1 MGTFHLNNLPKEKR
15 IQMIAEFYDVVNSLK
30 NRQEVRLFLKD
41 LLTGDEIA
49 SLMRRIEVAVLL
61 KANFSHQEIRKLL
74 KVSNNK
80 INKVQKV
87 LVSEDR
93 GKGFDLII
101 ERLLAERKE
110 RIRRKERDINIKES
124 PEKQLKRKYSHIFL
138 LENLVDDAYDN
149 IKNSSRRE
157 KDALLFTP
165 SFGLTDDKNK
175 KE

>member
-15 IQMIAEFYDVVNSLK
+15 IQMIAEFYDVINSLED
-30 NRQEVRLFLKD
+30 RQEVRLFLKD

-49 SLMRRIEVAVLL
+49 NLMRRIEVAVLL
-61 KANFSHQEIRKLL
+61 KANFSHRKIRKLL

-87 LVSEDR
+87 LVSEDG

-101 ERLLAERKE
+101 ERLLAERKK
-110 RIRRKERDINIKES
+110 RIRKKERDIDIKES

-138 LENLVDDAYDN
+138 LENLVDDAYDS

-157 KDALLFTP
+157 RDALLFTP
-165 SFGLTDDKNK
+165 SFRLTNDKNK